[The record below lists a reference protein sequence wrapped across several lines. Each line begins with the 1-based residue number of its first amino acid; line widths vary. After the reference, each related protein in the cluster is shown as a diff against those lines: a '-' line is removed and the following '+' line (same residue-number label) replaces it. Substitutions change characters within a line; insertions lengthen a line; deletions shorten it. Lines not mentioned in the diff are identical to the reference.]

1 MMATP
6 TTKIHDYAV
15 PLRDDV
21 RDFLMDLLRRSFAHT
36 YLEIGTG
43 EGVSTTYIARHIP
56 HLKIDT
62 VEKRASHVERAYQ
75 SFFAHDV
82 LDRVH
87 IYHDDAFEFYPT
99 KPYDAILIDAA
110 KSHQQA
116 LVEKYIPH
124 VSQGGFMLVDN
135 TDLSRVKTSPVT
147 RSRDALSSKHDQFI
161 DWLITTYKDAV
172 TWHDLGDG
180 IALIRP

>member
-1 MMATP
+1 MMATL
-6 TTKIHDYAV
+6 TTSIHDYAV

-21 RDFLMDLLRRSFAHT
+21 RDFLIDLLTQSSAQT

-62 VEKRASHVERAYQ
+62 VEKRASHVARAYQ
-75 SFFAHDV
+75 TFLAHDV

-87 IYHDDAFEFYPT
+87 IYHDDAFAFYPT

-116 LVEKYIPH
+116 LVEKYMTH
-124 VSQGGFMLVDN
+124 VSPGGFMLVDN
-135 TDLSRVKTSPVT
+135 TDLSRIKAAPIT
-147 RSRDALSSKHDQFI
+147 RSRDALASKHEQFV
-161 DWLITTYKDAV
+161 DWLLTMYKDVV